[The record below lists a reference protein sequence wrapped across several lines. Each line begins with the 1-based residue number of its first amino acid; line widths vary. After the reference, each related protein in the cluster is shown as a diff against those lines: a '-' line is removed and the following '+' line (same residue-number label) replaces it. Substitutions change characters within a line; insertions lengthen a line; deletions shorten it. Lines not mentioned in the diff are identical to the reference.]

1 MSREDFKFY
10 YGPKVRQNVVG
21 ERFSLEGTDAT
32 GEKLPKWLCPFIL
45 ADRKLATRQ
54 RTEGD
59 LPLEPSALDR
69 FYYKAGQDLV
79 FVGSTKYSR
88 PTDHEVKQYRRRNVA
103 AKPKDTEADNYAE
116 LFREEAFK
124 RLVPH
129 PKSGLAQVALAFLHR
144 SKRGVAWILDE
155 GDDFR
160 PWLACTPQKQLVA
173 RLVKEMGGRA
183 DPKVLQPIRRFMCL
197 PRDKKHEQIERN
209 DMLRVAMVSYTDAN
223 PDTTLLN
230 LFLAHF
236 TAASRGS
243 R

>member
-1 MSREDFKFY
+1 MSGTRFTFY

-32 GEKLPKWLCPFIL
+32 GEELPKWLCPFIL

-54 RTEGD
+54 RIPGD

-69 FYYKAGQDLV
+69 FYYKAGEDLV
-79 FVGSTKYSR
+79 FVGRTKYSR
-88 PTDHEVKQYRRRNVA
+88 PTGLEVDEYKRRNVA
-103 AKPKDTEADNYAE
+103 ADDSVTAADNYAE

-197 PRDKKHEQIERN
+197 PRDEEREGNERN
-209 DMLRVAMVSYTDAN
+209 DMLRVAMVSYADGN

-236 TAASRGS
+236 TAR
-243 R
+243 

>member
-1 MSREDFKFY
+1 MSGTRFTFY
-10 YGPKVRQNVVG
+10 YGPKVHQNVDL
-21 ERFSLEGTDAT
+21 ERETFSLEGTDAT
-32 GEKLPKWLCPFIL
+32 GKKLEEWLCLFIL
-45 ADRKLATRQ
+45 ADRNLARRQ
-54 RTEGD
+54 LIAGD

-69 FYYKAGQDLV
+69 FYYRAGEDIV
-79 FVGSTKYSR
+79 FVGRTKYSL
-88 PTDHEVKQYRRRNVA
+88 PTQFEVERYSRGNVA
-103 AKPKDTEADNYAE
+103 ADDSVYAAGNYAE

-197 PRDKKHEQIERN
+197 PRDKEREVLERN
-209 DMLRVAMVSYTDAN
+209 DMLRVAMVSYADGN

-236 TAASRGS
+236 TAR
-243 R
+243 